1 MTASP
6 APAAEDLKRLLSR
19 AAPLLAAED
28 YAVLELT
35 VACLTA
41 VTSLLRQQGTTLARL
56 RRLFGAGSSEKAEK
70 ILPREEA
77 PPVPAAPAEGAPATE
92 PAPAA
97 GAAAKPRRKGHG
109 RISRESY
116 PGATQEKVEHP
127 TLSAG
132 DACPACTKGSLY
144 ALDPAEVLRILGRAM
159 LTAKLWLLERL
170 RCSACGVV
178 FVAPAP
184 AAAQGPKFDEAAVAM
199 MALLHYDNGQ
209 PFHRLA
215 RLQRYLRVP
224 VPASTQWHF
233 VNEAA
238 KELAPILEELRRR
251 AAQSPLLHVD
261 DTHLRLL
268 AFMGKRR
275 AKLLAQGELDDPE
288 RTGLFTTGVVAKTA
302 EQEQILLY
310 CSGRKHAGE
319 NLADLLAQRMPSLPP
334 PVLMSDALERNL
346 PKGHRVIHSNCLCH
360 GRRNVVEQVGNFP
373 KECRFL
379 IIELGKV
386 FKIDDRCRTEQL
398 ADEERLRVHQTE
410 SAPVMQGIL
419 AWAKELLDQHKVEP
433 NSDMGKA
440 RSYLLNHWEALTRFL
455 HVAGAPLENNI
466 CERALK
472 MAIRH
477 RKNSL
482 FYKTERGA
490 EVGDLFMSLIETAVA
505 NGENPLEYLTE
516 LLRHSRAVSDQP
528 EDWLPWTFQD
538 TLARLDAPERRLA
551 A

>member
-6 APAAEDLKRLLSR
+6 APAAEDLKRLLSH
-19 AAPLLAAED
+19 AAPLLPAED

-41 VTSLLRQQGTTLARL
+41 VTALLHQQGTTLARL

-70 ILPREEA
+70 ILP
-77 PPVPAAPAEGAPATE
+77 PPAPAEGAPTE
-92 PAPAA
+92 PAPPPGTEASA
-97 GAAAKPRRKGHG
+97 EAKPKRKGHG
-109 RISRESY
+109 RIPSEDY

-132 DACPACTKGSLY
+132 DACPACTKGTLY
-144 ALDPAEVLRILGRAM
+144 ALDPAEVLRILGQAM

-178 FVAPAP
+178 FTAPAP

-209 PFHRLA
+209 PFHRLE
-215 RLQRYLRVP
+215 RLQRYLGVP
-224 VPASTQWHF
+224 VPATTQWRF

-238 KELAPILEELRRR
+238 KELAPVLEELRRL

-261 DTHLRLL
+261 DTYLRLL

-275 AKLLAQGELDDPE
+275 AKLLAKGELDDPE

-319 NLADLLAQRMPSLPP
+319 NLADLLAQRMQNLPP
-334 PVLMSDALERNL
+334 PILMSDALERNL
-346 PKGHRVIHSNCLCH
+346 PKGHPVVDSNCLCH
-360 GRRNVVEQVGNFP
+360 GRRNVVDQVGNFP
-373 KECRFL
+373 AECRFL
-379 IIELGKV
+379 ITELGKV
-386 FKIDDRCRTEQL
+386 FKIDDRCRAEQL
-398 ADEERLRVHQTE
+398 SDEERLRVHQAE
-410 SAPVMQGIL
+410 SAPTMQRIW
-419 AWAKELLDQHKVEP
+419 AWARDLLDQHKVEP

-440 RSYLLNHWEALTRFL
+440 LNYLLNHWQALTRFL

-516 LLRHSRAVSDQP
+516 LLRHSRAVAEQP
-528 EDWLPWTFQD
+528 EDWLPWTFRD
-538 TLARLDAPERRLA
+538 TLARLDAPKRRLA